1 MKRVIL
7 FGSLILLLLMALT
20 ACPPSLRPVV
30 TILGPEG
37 PDIEPG
43 DVLLEWEVDDPAGTD
58 WVVDVFFGDD
68 PGDLEKVVDSGQVS
82 SVSVNAEGNET
93 YYWMVVAK
101 GSTDLETSSRLVT
114 FTTWDP
120 DKAAVIHLVDYT
132 SGPPAV
138 GVEVSVY
145 DHDSGEVVGVFTS
158 DEKGRAVL
166 LLEEVPEYADLKL
179 KKHGYALSQ
188 VAGLMW
194 EKLSENGF
202 EVVIK
207 AAELNPDPDTQTLP
221 EIAVDFLNLDNTPLD
236 ITSKVSQD
244 FKVHVEAT
252 SENHMNI
259 IYAALGYVPSAG
271 FFGPRGFASDSNT
284 LDYTVS
290 VEGFDGVAE
299 FHIVV
304 YDYNDNRVHQVF
316 YLDIEAPETPPELVE
331 FTPWVWSEYGESNLD
346 SYTRYQGLSFY
357 SEDPVV
363 LRGCSER
370 VAKLEDIEEISV
382 VAVDSYEPLAAPD
395 DCNLWIDI
403 WWIPW
408 SLVGAGDEP
417 HGYRIY
423 RSFDGENFEVAGTAL
438 GSDTMS
444 FRDKSARLSAGNR
457 VWYKVASIYDNVE
470 SEPADLG
477 SVIPLDAFNVDL
489 LSPTHGEIG
498 TSRNPVFEWAPT
510 KDLGTEDGDATYV
523 YTIWIYDLVQSN
535 NQIAPVE
542 VVDGVVYLYYWETE
556 GPETISVKFLG
567 NQKDPETGL
576 QWYRFSPDWYGN
588 TLYPDPMLHKYRVYN
603 WGIDVAFAEVVT
615 DVSAAMSFAV
625 DLRGF
630 NPIPIEADLHARFTT
645 GLFGDDNDEALLSVP
660 DYSLLFG
667 ALDDREYF
675 ESVLIVGYDEREV
688 IDSVLAL
695 LDAEIRV
702 DIPEIRAFS
711 VEMPMPVK
719 EAYGLLR
726 EARLDGL
733 RYVEPSYVDYLIEP
747 EIGRG
752 PEISALSGEED
763 PMRKH
768 QWALDIVNAEDAW
781 NYATGEGI
789 VVAVIDTGV
798 DGTHPDLAGQ
808 LVTGYNPLTG
818 ETFEPTENSDAQGHG
833 THVAGI
839 IAAIK
844 GNNEGIVGLA
854 HNAKIMPVRIFDPNF
869 VGRDKAAEGIV
880 WAVNNGAHVLNNSW
894 GGGGYSHL
902 LSDAFNYALING
914 VVVIASA
921 GNDHWVSDWDYPSG
935 YAGIV
940 SVAASNAR
948 DEVAGFSSRGQR
960 NSLAA
965 PGVNILSTY
974 PFAEIEGEKYIYMQ
988 GTSMAGPYV
997 AALAAML
1004 KEKYPYAT
1012 PYQIQRMMEKS
1023 AVDIDEPGWDPA
1035 AGHGRIDAAAAMLMN
1050 PSGINSGT
1058 LLINVFNRDGS
1069 WELPGVYV
1077 SLTRTDGRDYYGKT
1091 NQFGQALFSSID
1103 ADVYDIIIG
1112 GPEHLDALA
1121 YNFRMQ
1127 EELSF
1132 KAEEVYISGLHTISV
1147 NLESSFT
1154 AHLIGDNEDA
1164 EYLFEFWNLDTDE
1177 SVFIPFVGSV
1187 EYNHPEDA
1195 EPGDYV
1201 IVVYVLDGDTNEIEG
1216 NVTINGYKI
1225 DVYGDFDEGFAIVSD
1240 GFVPWWTIY

>member
-20 ACPPSLRPVV
+20 ACPPGLRPIVA
-30 TILGPEG
+30 ILGPEG
-37 PDIEPG
+37 YDIEPG
-43 DVLLEWEVDDPAGTD
+43 DVLLEWAVDDPAGTD

-68 PGDLEKVVDSGQVS
+68 PEDLEKVVDSERVT
-82 SVSVNAEGNET
+82 SVLVDAEGNQT
-93 YYWMVVAK
+93 YYWKVVAK
-101 GSTDLETSSRLVT
+101 GSTGLETSSRLVS

-120 DKAAVIHLVDYT
+120 DKAAIIHLVSYT
-132 SGPPAV
+132 SGPPAI

-158 DEKGRAVL
+158 DGEGRVVL
-166 LLEEVPEYADLKL
+166 LLEEVPEYTDLKL
-179 KKHGYALSQ
+179 RKHGYALSQ

-194 EKLSENGF
+194 ERLSEKGF

-207 AAELNPDPDTQTLP
+207 PAELNPDPGTQSLP
-221 EIAVDFLNLDNTPLD
+221 EVAVDFLSLDDTPLD
-236 ITSKVSQD
+236 ITGKISQD
-244 FKVHVEAT
+244 FKVHVEAA

-271 FFGPRGFASDSNT
+271 FFGPRGYAPDSNT
-284 LDYTVS
+284 LDYTVTI
-290 VEGFDGVAE
+290 DGYDGITE
-299 FHIVV
+299 FHVVV
-304 YDYNDNRVHQVF
+304 YDYNDNRVHRVF
-316 YLDIEAPETPPELVE
+316 YLDIKAPDVPEVDE
-331 FTPWVWSEYGESNLD
+331 YIPWVWSDFGDTNLD
-346 SYTRYQGLSFY
+346 SYTRAQGLGFY
-357 SEDPVV
+357 SDDSFI
-363 LRGCSER
+363 LRSPSER
-370 VAKLEDIEEISV
+370 LSMVQDVTGMKE
-382 VAVDSYEPLAAPD
+382 VDLNSYEPLAAPE
-395 DCNLWIDI
+395 DCNLWIDV
-403 WWIPW
+403 WWVPW
-408 SLVGAGDEP
+408 TAVQVGDAP
-417 HGYRIY
+417 QGYRIY
-423 RSFDGENFEVAGTAL
+423 RSFDGDNYELAGTAL
-438 GSDTMS
+438 GSGTMN
-444 FRDKSARLSAGNR
+444 FRDKSAKLAPGQR
-457 VWYKVASIYDNVE
+457 VWYKVTSVYGGIE
-470 SEPADLG
+470 SDAADLG
-477 SVIPLDAFNVDL
+477 SVIPLDAFNVEL
-489 LSPTHGEIG
+489 LSPAQGEIG

-510 KDLGTEDGDATYV
+510 KDLGTDDGDATYV

-542 VVDGVVYLYYWETE
+542 VIDGTAYIYYWETE

-588 TLYPDPMLHKYRVYN
+588 TLYPDPMLHKHRVYN

-615 DVSAAMSFAV
+615 SVSAAMSFAI

-645 GLFGDDNDEALLSVP
+645 GLFGDNNDEAEFSVP
-660 DYSLLFG
+660 DFSLLFG
-667 ALDDREYF
+667 DLDDREYF
-675 ESVLIVGYDEREV
+675 ENVLIVGYEEREV
-688 IDSVLAL
+688 IDSILAL

-711 VEMPMPVK
+711 VEIPLSVK

-726 EARLDGL
+726 EARLSGL

-752 PEISALSGEED
+752 SEIRALSDEED
-763 PMRKH
+763 PMRRH
-768 QWALDIVNAEDAW
+768 QWALDVVDAEDAW

-839 IAAIK
+839 IAAVK

-854 HNAKIMPVRIFDPNF
+854 HNAKIMPVRIFGPDF

-914 VVVIASA
+914 VVVVASA

-935 YAGIV
+935 YTGVI

-960 NSLAA
+960 NSVAA
-965 PGVNILSTY
+965 PGVNIISTY
-974 PFAEIEGEKYIYMQ
+974 PFAAIEGEQYVYMQ

-997 AALAAML
+997 AALAALL
-1004 KEKYPYAT
+1004 KEKYPYAS
-1012 PYQIQRMMEKS
+1012 PYQIQRMMEMS
-1023 AVDIDEPGWDPA
+1023 AVDIDEPGWDSA

-1058 LLINVFNRDGS
+1058 LIVNVFNRDGS

-1077 SLTRTDGRDYYGKT
+1077 SLARTDGRDYYGKT
-1091 NQFGQALFSSID
+1091 NQFGQVLFSNID
-1103 ADVYDIIIG
+1103 ADNYDIIIG

-1132 KAEEVYISGLHTISV
+1132 KTEGVYISGLHTINV
-1147 NLESSFT
+1147 NLESSFSV
-1154 AHLIGDNEDA
+1154 HLVGDNEDA

-1177 SVFIPFVGSV
+1177 SIFVPFVGSI
-1187 EYNHPEDA
+1187 EYDHPEDA

-1201 IVVYVLDGDTNEIEG
+1201 IVVYILDGDTNEIG
-1216 NVTINGYKI
+1216 GYVTINGYQI
-1225 DVYGDFDEGFAIVSD
+1225 DVYGEFDEGYAIVDD